1 MLVAT
6 GIPATCSK
14 RYYMKTLLLIFFS
27 LYSGSF
33 SRQPI
38 ANSNN
43 KFSCTISSV
52 LKTYKAGQ
60 VPDIKVAIANHS
72 NSETYLIGALDG
84 SEIKRRMPYCYF
96 TIEKPKPDTVLYQS
110 CGTVNPL
117 RIAEYRLV
125 KAGESFDPYEQIDD
139 KGFWR
144 DHSISDKKT
153 FRNPGVYR
161 IQFHYSTNST
171 DIRRF
176 LGSWDKNPD
185 TPRLKQLFEKLPRI
199 DLSSNVLEINIIE

>member
-1 MLVAT
+1 MLVAAV
-6 GIPATCSK
+6 IRVTCSK
-14 RYYMKTLLLIFFS
+14 LHYMKTCLLILFS

-33 SRQPI
+33 GRQL
-38 ANSNN
+38 AVDRNN
-43 KFSCTISSV
+43 TFSCTISSGF
-52 LKTYKAGQ
+52 KTYKTGQ

-72 NSETYLIGALDG
+72 ENEIYLIGALDG
-84 SEIKRRMPYCYF
+84 SENKRRMPYCYF
-96 TIEKPKPDTVLYQS
+96 TIEKPKPDTILYQH

-117 RIAEYRLV
+117 RTAEYRLV
-125 KAGESFDPYEQIDD
+125 KSGESFDPYAQIDD

-144 DHSISDKKT
+144 NHTIGDKET

-185 TPRLKQLFEKLPRI
+185 TARLKQLFEKLPRI
-199 DLSSNVLEINIIE
+199 DLSSNVLEINIE